1 IAGQQ
6 QYAVHVQ
13 VNPLALASRGI
24 GLEDVH
30 SALNAATLN
39 EPKGNL
45 ENEHQ
50 QVTIDTNDQ
59 LFDAQSFRDVIV
71 AYRNGAPVKV
81 SDVAQV
87 IDSSQLPRTGAWFN
101 GKQGELLLIRR
112 QAGANTLAVVDQI
125 KSMMPTLLASFP
137 PSIHVDLVSDRS
149 ENIRASVRDV
159 EFTLLLTIGLVV
171 GVIFLFLRNFWATI
185 IPAIVVPLS
194 LVGTFAVMYV
204 LGYSLDNLSLMGLT
218 IAVGFLVDDAIVMI
232 ENIVRYIEQ
241 GYSPLEAALKG
252 SAQIG
257 FTIVSITF
265 SLVAVFIPLLF
276 MGGIVGRL
284 FREFAMTVTTA
295 VLVSGFISLTLTP
308 VMCAQFLSPARAR
321 REAPPE
327 SGADASP
334 HTYRS
339 GWMLRGY
346 DRGLRWVLRHQL
358 TMLLLTL
365 ALIVITGVLYLKI
378 PKGFF
383 PEQDTG
389 FIFGQAEARQD
400 TSFAKMSEIENRFA
414 DIIGQDPA
422 VAHVTGFAGATGG
435 NSTENTARF
444 FIQLK
449 PH

>member
-1 IAGQQ
+1 
-6 QYAVHVQ
+6 
-13 VNPLALASRGI
+13 
-24 GLEDVH
+24 
-30 SALNAATLN
+30 
-39 EPKGNL
+39 
-45 ENEHQ
+45 
-50 QVTIDTNDQ
+50 
-59 LFDAQSFRDVIV
+59 
-71 AYRNGAPVKV
+71 
-81 SDVAQV
+81 
-87 IDSSQLPRTGAWFN
+87 
-101 GKQGELLLIRR
+101 
-112 QAGANTLAVVDQI
+112 
-125 KSMMPTLLASFP
+125 
-137 PSIHVDLVSDRS
+137 
-149 ENIRASVRDV
+149 
-159 EFTLLLTIGLVV
+159 
-171 GVIFLFLRNFWATI
+171 
-185 IPAIVVPLS
+185 
-194 LVGTFAVMYV
+194 
-204 LGYSLDNLSLMGLT
+204 
-218 IAVGFLVDDAIVMI
+218 
-232 ENIVRYIEQ
+232 
-241 GYSPLEAALKG
+241 
-252 SAQIG
+252 
-257 FTIVSITF
+257 
-265 SLVAVFIPLLF
+265 
-276 MGGIVGRL
+276 
-284 FREFAMTVTTA
+284 
-295 VLVSGFISLTLTP
+295 
-308 VMCAQFLSPARAR
+308 ARAR

-449 PH
+449 PHGERNASAQQIIQRLRPKTAQVPGVR